1 MNIHDQ
7 DTFLRG
13 KNEGYEA
20 GMQQGIQQGMQQG
33 IQQKAIETAKNML
46 EMKLTLKQI
55 FQATGLPLET
65 IENLAKELLVKN

>member
-13 KNEGYEA
+13 KNEGFEA
-20 GMQQGIQQGMQQG
+20 GMQQGIQQG
-33 IQQKAIETAKNML
+33 IQQKSIETAKNML

>member
-13 KNEGYEA
+13 KNEGFEA
-20 GMQQGIQQGMQQG
+20 G